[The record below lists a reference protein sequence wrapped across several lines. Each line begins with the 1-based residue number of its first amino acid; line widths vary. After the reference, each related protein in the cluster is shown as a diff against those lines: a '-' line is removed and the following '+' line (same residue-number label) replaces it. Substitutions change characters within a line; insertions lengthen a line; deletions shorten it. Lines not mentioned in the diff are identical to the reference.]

1 METDGEARSGE
12 GAAAKDRKSRLE
24 KLQIKESDIAPR
36 SLGKEDETRTQ
47 KPFIGTLRVTNP
59 ARQSL
64 ASSRKRV
71 LRGGGAT
78 LPAKRRQ
85 PVPRPCD

>member
-47 KPFIGTLRVTNP
+47 KPFIGTLWVNESHP
-59 ARQSL
+59 AELGQQPEASL
-64 ASSRKRV
+64 AWW
-71 LRGGGAT
+71 RGN
-78 LPAKRRQ
+78 P
-85 PVPRPCD
+85 PCEA